1 MKPIWK
7 RLYPTETWES
17 QVCSWYNQLIFIL
30 HFFAYLKKIVKNIFK
45 SKNKNVNKKIVVMAL
60 YKNKTGSFKETLT
73 PAPLPGPPDSL
84 APRYTI
90 SIS

>member
-1 MKPIWK
+1 
-7 RLYPTETWES
+7 
-17 QVCSWYNQLIFIL
+17 
-30 HFFAYLKKIVKNIFK
+30 
-45 SKNKNVNKKIVVMAL
+45 MAL